1 MLNYQRVHDALGAG
15 FWDGRLPESFCGQ
28 ENSRVLW
35 TSAFSQAFGGRCGHL
50 LMFEASSRRARTP
63 GQNSEMKKIASIPE
77 LVLGKLQDP
86 PYIWGYELQ
95 FPVDFLSNQSIQSNT
110 KTWALNHSDQFL
122 QASAFKC
129 GIQRFSRADGKYFLL
144 PFCLQKHCCRQVVID
159 GQYLL
164 YNWIVK
170 VWLLTFH
177 RKLWKRVAITAQEK
191 WHRSLRQ
198 TTIAFHFPTT
208 MNSRNNL
215 FWDVV
220 MSWDFNSSKSILPL
234 NHRFLFVACVF
245 LQPPGCIL
253 TIRSWPPLMG
263 APGWSWQCLL
273 SAAPAAHLETTR
285 SRCLRPPVDRWIGSW
300 VIGIMIGW
308 WNDILI

>member
-1 MLNYQRVHDALGAG
+1 MAIFNSYVK
-15 FWDGRLPESFCGQ
+15 LPEGTWCPWRRFFGWEVTRIILQPGEFKSALNLRIFASFWR
-28 ENSRVLW
+28 SLW
-35 TSAFSQAFGGRCGHL
+35 TFVDVWGFKFVERPELRKNC
-50 LMFEASSRRARTP
+50 
-63 GQNSEMKKIASIPE
+63 EMKKIASIPE
-77 LVLGKLQDP
+77 LVLGKITGP

-95 FPVDFLSNQSIQSNT
+95 VPVDFLSNQSIQSNA
-110 KTWALNHSDQFL
+110 KTWVLNHSDQFL

-177 RKLWKRVAITAQEK
+177 RKLWKPVAITAQEK

-220 MSWDFNSSKSILPL
+220 MSWDFNSSKSILSL
-234 NHRFLFVACVF
+234 NHRFFFVACVF
-245 LQPPGCIL
+245 LQPPG
-253 TIRSWPPLMG
+253 
-263 APGWSWQCLL
+263 
-273 SAAPAAHLETTR
+273 
-285 SRCLRPPVDRWIGSW
+285 
-300 VIGIMIGW
+300 
-308 WNDILI
+308 